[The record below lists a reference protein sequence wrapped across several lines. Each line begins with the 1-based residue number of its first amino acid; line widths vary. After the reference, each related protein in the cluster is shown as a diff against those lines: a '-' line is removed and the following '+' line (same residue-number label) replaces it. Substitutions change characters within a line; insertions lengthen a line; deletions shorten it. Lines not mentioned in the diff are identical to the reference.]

1 MLIYSAYLSQRPRL
15 FPQIDGVENI
25 EFDQKNSIGFGE
37 TNGQKKLGITLA
49 KNPHQPQT
57 VIAIFNQLVTAN

>member
-1 MLIYSAYLSQRPRL
+1 M
-15 FPQIDGVENI
+15 ENI